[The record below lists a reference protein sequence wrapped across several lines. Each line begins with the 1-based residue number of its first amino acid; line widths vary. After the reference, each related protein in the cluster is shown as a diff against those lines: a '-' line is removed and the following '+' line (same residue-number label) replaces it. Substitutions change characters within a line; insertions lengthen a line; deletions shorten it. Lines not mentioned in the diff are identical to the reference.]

1 MNKVFE
7 LEFKK
12 QDIQNQNKLI
22 ALEFQHKRIK
32 IENFYTSKDAR
43 NLWKILNENNK
54 IINYYQVEQNKIFSR
69 DRKSWIIK
77 NGLMQ
82 QKFNKIINKQ

>member
-22 ALEFQHKRIK
+22 MLKYQHRQKHINNFNNSNY
-32 IENFYTSKDAR
+32 ENRLISKMVKNDD
-43 NLWKILNENNK
+43 L
-54 IINYYQVEQNKIFSR
+54 INYYQVEQNKIFSR

>member
-1 MNKVFE
+1 MVKNDD
-7 LEFKK
+7 L
-12 QDIQNQNKLI
+12 
-22 ALEFQHKRIK
+22 
-32 IENFYTSKDAR
+32 
-43 NLWKILNENNK
+43 
-54 IINYYQVEQNKIFSR
+54 INYYQVEQNKIFSR